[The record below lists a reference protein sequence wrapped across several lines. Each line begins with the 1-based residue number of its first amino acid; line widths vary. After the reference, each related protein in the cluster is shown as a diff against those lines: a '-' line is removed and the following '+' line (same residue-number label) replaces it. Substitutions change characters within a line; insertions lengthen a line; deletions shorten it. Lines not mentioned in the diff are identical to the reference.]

1 MSLSLCA
8 HDNPTERRNGP
19 AGYKS
24 YIIPAFVGTCIGN
37 TRSYLSFLVLSSIS
51 TFYRFFFSF
60 ECFDDDYKRSFHFH
74 FVLYFNLADI
84 L

>member
-24 YIIPAFVGTCIGN
+24 YIIPAFVSTCIGN

-51 TFYRFFFSF
+51 TFYRFFFLLS
-60 ECFDDDYKRSFHFH
+60 
-74 FVLYFNLADI
+74 VLMMIIREVSISI
-84 L
+84 LCYILI